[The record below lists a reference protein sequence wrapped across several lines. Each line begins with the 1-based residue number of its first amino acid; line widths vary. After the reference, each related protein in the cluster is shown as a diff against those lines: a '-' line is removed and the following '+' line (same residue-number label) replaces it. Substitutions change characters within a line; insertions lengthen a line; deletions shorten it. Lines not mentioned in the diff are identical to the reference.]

1 MSGQLKKLKISSKC
15 DFVKY
20 LDSFS
25 KINDAFITDVTESNI
40 ATIAS
45 SADNTLILYGEY
57 MCSSTYNTCLNI
69 PDSKKLVRVLDT
81 ISTDQIDLIINN
93 NSLEY
98 KDADIKF
105 KYHLFEDGF
114 LSKPTLSV
122 EKIKKFEYNISFS
135 LTRQTIQ
142 SIIKGSSF
150 ATETNK
156 LYFYTENN
164 KLMAELTD
172 KARHNTDSFTM
183 SLCDV
188 DFQLQPIAVNFDNIR
203 LLTLLDNHID
213 VNINTKHGVLL
224 LLTRNSNTKLSYII
238 SSLTQ

>member
-1 MSGQLKKLKISSKC
+1 MLDQKRKLKISSKS

-25 KINDAFITDVTESNI
+25 KINDSFIAEINESYISSI
-40 ATIAS
+40 AA
-45 SADNTLILYGEY
+45 SADNTLVLYGEFD
-57 MCSSTYNTCLNI
+57 CASSYKTNLNI

-81 ISTDQIDLIINN
+81 INSEEIDLQLNT

-98 KDADIKF
+98 KDSNIKF

-114 LSKPTLSV
+114 LTKPSLSI
-122 EKIKKFEYNISFS
+122 EKIKKFSFDITFN
-135 LTRQTIQ
+135 LTKQTLQ

-156 LYFYTENN
+156 LYFYTEGN
-164 KLMAELTD
+164 KLIAELTD
-172 KARHNTDSFTM
+172 KARHNTDCFSMTIDEVNFN
-183 SLCDV
+183 
-188 DFQLQPIAVNFDNIR
+188 LQPIAINFDNIR
-203 LLTLLDNHID
+203 LLTLLNSTIEIS
-213 VNINTKHGVLL
+213 INTQYGVIVV
-224 LLTRNSNTKLSYII
+224 NSKSDNTKLSYII